1 MLETSHSLSPA
12 GINSSLRFGYGKNMA
27 SENKKVKG
35 SKIEDTDLDDKP
47 SRPSDRAYDQA
58 EGAPDAAALVG

>member
-1 MLETSHSLSPA
+1 
-12 GINSSLRFGYGKNMA
+12 MA